1 MEKEIEVET
10 FSGKQ
15 KEILNP
21 HKDILLGEK
30 TVKVN
35 YYHVVSYKILGHKAK
50 DRLVYYYIHY
60 FAAMKEEIKEY
71 IRIIRKE
78 TAIIMLS
85 RMKLTEE
92 QEYRINDLIPNFE
105 SEREKIQLFDRVND
119 YEGLLTD
126 KDILKILNQAVTFHY
141 YGHHVECS
149 RAYPHAPH
157 ILGVYHT
164 VRYGSLPIFCTGKS
178 GKLLLTNGRK
188 VHLLI
193 TSKCTEG
200 CWGSY
205 LFFGPLEE

>member
-1 MEKEIEVET
+1 MEKEIEIET
-10 FSGKQ
+10 YSGKM

-35 YYHVVSYKILGHKAK
+35 YYHVVSYEILGHKAK

-85 RMKLTEE
+85 RMKLTKE
-92 QEYRINDLIPNFE
+92 QECRINDVIPNFE
-105 SEREKIQLFDRVND
+105 SEREKIQLFDRIND
-119 YEGLLTD
+119 YDQVLTD
-126 KDILKILNQAVTFHY
+126 NEILEQLNKVQTFNFFGY
-141 YGHHVECS
+141 PIECK
-149 RAYPHAPH
+149 RKYPHPPH
-157 ILGVYHT
+157 ITGTYQT
-164 VRYGSLPIFCTGKS
+164 IRYGSLPIYCTGLS
-178 GKLLLTNGRK
+178 GKIRLQNGKKVLLM
-188 VHLLI
+188 I
-193 TSKCTEG
+193 TKKCPEG

-205 LFFGPLEE
+205 IFFGLEDE